1 MVNSYEFINKFYNAM
16 WKQPELWKLMGNPS
30 TPQERNSR
38 IVRGLAYLEPI
49 QVYPFMIVWADG
61 RKFSNMYALDYTVHV
76 RFYNQSPITMQELT
90 DCVGKVMESFDVMK
104 TSEEL
109 LYIDIKGV
117 YAKEDQY
124 EFTGYAN

>member
-1 MVNSYEFINKFYNAM
+1 
-16 WKQPELWKLMGNPS
+16 
-30 TPQERNSR
+30 
-38 IVRGLAYLEPI
+38 
-49 QVYPFMIVWADG
+49 
-61 RKFSNMYALDYTVHV
+61 MYALDYTVHV